1 MQPKSYRVFKWVMYA
16 LATLL
21 LCALHAMF
29 FCNIRVLGL
38 TPFLYPML
46 PAMAAMFEGPRQGAV
61 FALALGV
68 LCDLLV
74 PAPFRGFFA
83 VVFPVIA
90 VLSGGIAGRLQ
101 SRGFLCALIVSSVGL
116 LATGA
121 FRMLVQ
127 ILSGGRYLG
136 LMARIALG
144 EALLTLP
151 FLLIVL
157 PLYRTVFRR
166 CEADY

>member
-16 LATLL
+16 LVTLL

-29 FCNIRVLGL
+29 FSNVRVLGL
-38 TPFLYPML
+38 SPFLYPML
-46 PAMAAMFEGPRQGAV
+46 PAMAAMFEGARQGAA
-61 FALALGV
+61 FALMLGT

-74 PAPFRGFFA
+74 PAPFRGFFSIS
-83 VVFPVIA
+83 FPVIA
-90 VLSGGIAGRLQ
+90 ALSGGIASRLQ
-101 SRGFLCALIVSSVGL
+101 SRGFLCALIVSSLGL

-127 ILSGGRYLG
+127 VLDGGRYLG

-144 EALLTLP
+144 ETLLTLP
-151 FLLIVL
+151 ALLIVL
-157 PLYRTVFRR
+157 PLYRMVFRR
-166 CEADY
+166 CAADY

>member
-16 LATLL
+16 LTTLL
-21 LCALHAMF
+21 LCALHSML

-38 TPFLYPML
+38 APFLYPML
-46 PAMAAMFEGPRQGAV
+46 PAMAAMFEGSRHGAV
-61 FALALGV
+61 FALVLGV

-83 VVFPVIA
+83 IIFPVIA
-90 VLSGGIAGRLQ
+90 ALSGGIAGRLQ
-101 SRGFLCALIVSSVGL
+101 SRGFLCALIVSSLGL
-116 LATGA
+116 LITGA

-136 LMARIALG
+136 LMARITLG
-144 EALLTLP
+144 ETLLTLP
-151 FLLIVL
+151 ALLIVL
-157 PLYRTVFRR
+157 PLYRMIFRR